1 MLRWA
6 EGRFIVTGEKDVVD
20 VEVDVED
27 VVDVVVDV
35 EVDGENNDEDE
46 EEESDDYNPVLYKG
60 ILGAPALLSIV
71 QFHQGGTGDH

>member
-27 VVDVVVDV
+27 VVNVVVDV

-46 EEESDDYNPVLYKG
+46 EG
-60 ILGAPALLSIV
+60 IVMITTLCCTKAFWGLRHCFP
-71 QFHQGGTGDH
+71 

>member
-46 EEESDDYNPVLYKG
+46 IG
-60 ILGAPALLSIV
+60 IVMITTLCCTKAFWGLRHCFP
-71 QFHQGGTGDH
+71 

>member
-6 EGRFIVTGEKDVVD
+6 EGRFIVTGEKDVVGI
-20 VEVDVED
+20 EVDVED

-46 EEESDDYNPVLYKG
+46 EG
-60 ILGAPALLSIV
+60 IVMITTLCCTKAFWGLRHCFP
-71 QFHQGGTGDH
+71 

>member
-6 EGRFIVTGEKDVVD
+6 GGRFIVTGEKDVVD
-20 VEVDVED
+20 IEVDVED

-46 EEESDDYNPVLYKG
+46 EG
-60 ILGAPALLSIV
+60 IVMITTLCCTKAFWGLRHCFP
-71 QFHQGGTGDH
+71 

>member
-20 VEVDVED
+20 VEDVVD

-46 EEESDDYNPVLYKG
+46 EG
-60 ILGAPALLSIV
+60 IVMITTLCCTKAFWGLRHCFP
-71 QFHQGGTGDH
+71 

>member
-20 VEVDVED
+20 VGFDVED

-35 EVDGENNDEDE
+35 EVDGENNYEDE
-46 EEESDDYNPVLYKG
+46 EEDSDDYNPVLYKG
-60 ILGAPALLSIV
+60 ILGAPALLSIA
-71 QFHQGGTGDH
+71 QFHLGGTGDP

>member
-46 EEESDDYNPVLYKG
+46 EG
-60 ILGAPALLSIV
+60 IVMITTLCCTKAFWGLRHCFP
-71 QFHQGGTGDH
+71 

>member
-6 EGRFIVTGEKDVVD
+6 GGRFIVTGEKDVVD

-46 EEESDDYNPVLYKG
+46 EG
-60 ILGAPALLSIV
+60 IVMITTLCCTKAFWGLRHCFP
-71 QFHQGGTGDH
+71 

>member
-20 VEVDVED
+20 VDVDVED

-46 EEESDDYNPVLYKG
+46 EG
-60 ILGAPALLSIV
+60 IVMITTLCCTKAFWGLRHCFP
-71 QFHQGGTGDH
+71 

>member
-6 EGRFIVTGEKDVVD
+6 GGRFIVTGEKDVVD

-27 VVDVVVDV
+27 VVNVVVDV

-46 EEESDDYNPVLYKG
+46 EG
-60 ILGAPALLSIV
+60 IVMITTLCCTKAFWGLRHCFP
-71 QFHQGGTGDH
+71 

>member
-20 VEVDVED
+20 IEVDVED

-46 EEESDDYNPVLYKG
+46 EG
-60 ILGAPALLSIV
+60 IVMITTLCCTKAFWGLRHCFP
-71 QFHQGGTGDH
+71 

>member
-20 VEVDVED
+20 NEVDVED

-35 EVDGENNDEDE
+35 EVDGENN
-46 EEESDDYNPVLYKG
+46 
-60 ILGAPALLSIV
+60 
-71 QFHQGGTGDH
+71 